1 MRSIFQRRRTWH
13 RKQRQ
18 SAVLTPRNQ
27 VRQLR
32 KENGYCLLGE
42 SGDAKTGSHH
52 SAIGIKT
59 QSICFGT
66 SQSLCVARPPLTA
79 TDTARVYEYGR
90 GYFVTIHDHDFAAN
104 THILAHAGRIL
115 ATVEGGALPYEI
127 SDKLNT
133 VGPYDFAGALPASFA
148 AHTKTDQQKGE
159 VHAIAYSYRQDH
171 VQHIVIDKTGKVSR
185 ITEIAVRDKPIMHD
199 FALTEKYVVLYD
211 LPVTF
216 SLDAAKAGRF
226 PYVWNPAHEARV
238 GLLSR
243 EDSSRGTRWFPVE
256 PCFVFHTLNAYDDG
270 DRACVDVCRYA
281 GRYDVS
287 LMTGPGP
294 ITLDRWTIDPVSGK
308 ATLRSLSDR
317 FFQEFPRIDDRAIS
331 RPHRYGYTTAFKQ
344 LQDHVVAPATA
355 TGHTSGNVLLKHDVE
370 NGAVV
375 EHRFEHGAAG
385 EAVFAPASLS
395 AGEDEGYVMAFA
407 HDLDGGRTDM
417 VILAAQDFAGE
428 PVARIHLPVRVP
440 LGFHGSWIADS

>member
-32 KENGYCLLGE
+32 KENGYCILGR

-127 SDKLNT
+127 SDELNT
-133 VGPYDFAGALPASFA
+133 VGPYDFTGALPASFA

-216 SLDAAKAGRF
+216 SLLVPRHCLRSGTLICSIALAIMGDVMSKTPDVAATGA
-226 PYVWNPAHEARV
+226 
-238 GLLSR
+238 LSQVQ
-243 EDSSRGTRWFPVE
+243 ELSTHHNVKQ
-256 PCFVFHTLNAYDDG
+256 FH
-270 DRACVDVCRYA
+270 
-281 GRYDVS
+281 
-287 LMTGPGP
+287 
-294 ITLDRWTIDPVSGK
+294 SGK
-308 ATLRSLSDR
+308 HPT
-317 FFQEFPRIDDRAIS
+317 
-331 RPHRYGYTTAFKQ
+331 
-344 LQDHVVAPATA
+344 
-355 TGHTSGNVLLKHDVE
+355 
-370 NGAVV
+370 
-375 EHRFEHGAAG
+375 
-385 EAVFAPASLS
+385 
-395 AGEDEGYVMAFA
+395 
-407 HDLDGGRTDM
+407 
-417 VILAAQDFAGE
+417 
-428 PVARIHLPVRVP
+428 
-440 LGFHGSWIADS
+440 